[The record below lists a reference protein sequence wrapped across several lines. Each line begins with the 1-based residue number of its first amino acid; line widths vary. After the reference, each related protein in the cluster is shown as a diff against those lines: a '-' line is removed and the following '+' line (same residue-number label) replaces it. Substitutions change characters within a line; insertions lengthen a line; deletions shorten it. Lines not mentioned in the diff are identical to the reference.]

1 MAAHLTN
8 RTWTPQDIVRL
19 KQMVETGV
27 SAQRASVAFRR
38 SLVAVK
44 SQAKKCGF
52 PFPDERELKRKRQG
66 LETQRIDQKATFEK
80 RPSIK
85 A

>member
-1 MAAHLTN
+1 MAIHVTN
-8 RTWTPQDIVRL
+8 RTWTAQDIERL

-38 SLVAVK
+38 SIVAVK

-52 PFPDERELKRKRQG
+52 PFPDDRMLKRKRQG
-66 LETQRIDQKATFEK
+66 LGQVVPQVDQRAALDD
-80 RPSIK
+80 
-85 A
+85 

>member
-1 MAAHLTN
+1 MAVHVTN
-8 RTWTPQDIVRL
+8 RTWTPQDIERL

-38 SLVAVK
+38 SIVAVK

-66 LETQRIDQKATFEK
+66 KEPPRTDQRATFDK
-80 RPSIK
+80 V
-85 A
+85 